1 MPFGTSF
8 ARVAAR
14 GLRHSPI
21 IYEGNHMSKKI
32 LVVEDYDDSRQMM
45 KTFLE
50 MYGYDVLEARDGYEA
65 VEKAVEEQPN
75 LILMD
80 VAMPALDG
88 VQATN
93 VIRQHDSL
101 ADVPIVAITAYGDF
115 YKDRARKAGCN
126 EVLNKPVDIMKL

>member
-1 MPFGTSF
+1 
-8 ARVAAR
+8 
-14 GLRHSPI
+14 
-21 IYEGNHMSKKI
+21 MSKKI

-126 EVLNKPVDIMKL
+126 EVLNKPVDIMKLEPMVRQYLR

>member
-1 MPFGTSF
+1 
-8 ARVAAR
+8 
-14 GLRHSPI
+14 
-21 IYEGNHMSKKI
+21 MSKKI

-50 MYGYDVLEARDGYEA
+50 LNGYDVLEARDGYEA
-65 VEKAVEEQPN
+65 VEKAVEERPN

-80 VAMPALDG
+80 VSMPALDG

-101 ADVPIVAITAYGDF
+101 ASVPILAITAYGDF
-115 YKDRARKAGCN
+115 YDDRARRAGCN
-126 EVLNKPVDIMKL
+126 EVLTKPVDIGKLAPMVKEYLR

>member
-1 MPFGTSF
+1 MG
-8 ARVAAR
+8 
-14 GLRHSPI
+14 
-21 IYEGNHMSKKI
+21 KKI
-32 LVVEDYDDSRQMM
+32 LVAEDHGDGRRML

-50 MYGYDVLEARDGYEA
+50 LNGYDVLEAADGYEA

-88 VQATN
+88 VQAAN

-101 ADVPIVAITAYGDF
+101 TEVPILAITAYGDF
-115 YKDRARKAGCN
+115 YDERARRAGCN
-126 EVLNKPVDIMKL
+126 EVLSKPVDISKLEPLVRQYLQ